1 MLTLTPAGERHVR
14 QFRQLP
20 LVQTFVYWNLHKHC
34 WSIKATEGVSKG
46 LVIAHAD
53 SLVITQVHPKVS
65 EAGRRRVISEGC
77 KNVHAG
83 LIGFLSLKDPDGST
97 LRSLHDGSQSLAQQ
111 ATKPLAYNPRDNQ
124 TFIYGLTGE
133 TYFGSYCAVMTAN
146 NGRAS
151 VKV

>member
-20 LVQTFVYWNLHKHC
+20 LVQTFVYWNLHKNC

-53 SLVITQVHPKVS
+53 SLTITQVQPKVS

-83 LIGFLSLKDPDGST
+83 LVGFLSLQDPNGS
-97 LRSLHDGSQSLAQQ
+97 DCLAKQ

-124 TFIYGLTGE
+124 TFIYGLTGD